1 MMSKRTMLEFFLLAK
16 LMSLDEG
23 VGLDTYRKCKD
34 FLLSDMFLEKKN
46 KWVFE
51 VIVEMYE
58 KGFTMTCEDDIVKY
72 LDQEN
77 KVPKDKLG
85 SIACW
90 LIEIYLQFCNMT
102 RPVTGVEFTVVEAID
117 ELIKLSGLD
126 EWEML
131 KN

>member
-1 MMSKRTMLEFFLLAK
+1 MLSKRDTLEFFLLAK

-23 VGLDTYRKCKD
+23 VGLDAYRKCKD
-34 FLLSDMFLEKKN
+34 DLLSDMFINKRN

-51 VIVEMYE
+51 TISEMYE
-58 KGFTMTCEDDIVKY
+58 KGFTRTCEDDIVRY

-102 RPVTGVEFTVVEAID
+102 RPITGVEFTVVEAVD
-117 ELIKLSGLD
+117 ELIKLSDLD

-131 KN
+131 RR